1 MATTD
6 TSPITKPAA
15 PPNALRRRRGLWMV
29 GALLVAGACASGY
42 NWAFGKPK
50 VLYSSAAVERDD
62 IETTVVAA
70 GVLQAIQ
77 YGRCSFSWSAR

>member
-1 MATTD
+1 MP
-6 TSPITKPAA
+6 SGVAA
-15 PPNALRRRRGLWMV
+15 ACGWLVHFLLQVRARWVWAL
-29 GALLVAGACASGY
+29 
-42 NWAFGKPK
+42 GKPK